1 MQNVAFPMGHFYNP
15 VPSDEDI
22 EKFIANRRYDVELPG
37 IDLNLAVQRDYYRQL
52 MRFREGYMLR
62 AFLQYNQNYEIIYWG
77 AASSISTIPLKTPTS
92 AAASGSARNADMTV
106 RLFRARLHQTAAAGR
121 ASFASGVLL

>member
-1 MQNVAFPMGHFYNP
+1 MQNVAFPMGHFCNP

-77 AASSISTIPLKTPTS
+77 SCLVYLDDTVKDPDLGGSIWIRKK
-92 AAASGSARNADMTV
+92 R
-106 RLFRARLHQTAAAGR
+106 
-121 ASFASGVLL
+121 